1 MKKLC
6 TIGYTKKP
14 LEHFIVLLRNAGV
27 DLVIDVRLNNTSQL
41 AGFAK
46 RDDLAF
52 LLKEGFGIEY
62 AHVPDLAPTQEML
75 DAFTATKDWEA
86 YEADFAILV
95 SERDMVRLIFE
106 HADGYDA
113 PCLLCSEDDPAKC
126 HRRLLAE
133 AVTESQPGLEIA
145 HLK

>member
-27 DLVIDVRLNNTSQL
+27 DLVVDVRLNNTSQL

-62 AHVPDLAPTQEML
+62 THMPGLAPTQEML
-75 DAFTATKDWEA
+75 DAYIAAKDWEA

-95 SERDMVRLIFE
+95 SERDMVRLILE
-106 HADGYDA
+106 HAGGYDA

-126 HRRLLAE
+126 HRQLLAE
-133 AVTESQPGLEIA
+133 AVAESQPGLEIV